1 MLLLVFLVIHLQ
13 KLHFTLMIFGPSP
26 LSKVDRMTK
35 RKWRISGKLLPLHST
50 EQMFLPTTD
59 EFIKL
64 IIVHILSASH
74 VANYAEGRCF
84 FS

>member
-1 MLLLVFLVIHLQ
+1 MLLLIFLVIHLQ
-13 KLHFTLMIFGPSP
+13 KLHFTLMIFDPP
-26 LSKVDRMTK
+26 HLSKVNRMTEST
-35 RKWRISGKLLPLHST
+35 WRISGRVFCLHST

-59 EFIKL
+59 SFIKL
-64 IIVHILSASH
+64 IIVHVLSASH